1 MAEIL
6 EVFNV
11 SKRFGGLVAL
21 SRVSLTLRER
31 EIVGLIGPNG
41 AGKTTL
47 FNCISGIY
55 SIDEGEIKFMGKD
68 ITNAKPYHR
77 CKLGIARTFQIP
89 KVFSNL
95 SLLDNVA
102 VGITFGRS
110 KSLTLRENRQEAEKY
125 LKFVGL
131 DNKKFLKAGALN
143 VVERKKLGLACALA
157 TLPKLIM
164 IDELVAGLNPV
175 ETEEIIEL
183 IKRVRNEF
191 SITVFWVEHV
201 IKAIMKVADRVI
213 VLHAG
218 EKIAEGKP
226 YEIASNKTVI
236 EVYLGERYA

>member
-21 SRVSLTLRER
+21 SRVSLTLHER
-31 EIVGLIGPNG
+31 EIIGLIGPNG

-55 SIDEGEIKFMGKD
+55 PVDEGKIKFMGKD
-68 ITNAKPYHR
+68 ITNAKPYHL

-110 KSLTLRENRQEAEKY
+110 KSLTLRESRQEAEKY
-125 LKFVGL
+125 LKFVSL
-131 DNKKFLKAGALN
+131 DDKKFLKAGTLN

-201 IKAIMKVADRVI
+201 IKAIMKAADRVI